1 MKSKSNID
9 QLVEDT
15 LNSVSSID
23 TVKTPPFFKDKVRN
37 SMAERPIE
45 RVEGLGYLDWFT
57 PRYQAAALIC
67 FVVLNAFALLS
78 YYSDNG
84 YGENVENFAE
94 AYGLSETDATD
105 SYLYQN

>member
-1 MKSKSNID
+1 MKNKPNID

-15 LNSVSSID
+15 LNSVSGID
-23 TVKTPPFFKDKVRN
+23 TVKTSPLFKERVLSR
-37 SMAERPIE
+37 MAEQPIE
-45 RVEGLGYLDWFT
+45 HVEGLRYLDWFT

-78 YYSDNG
+78 YYSDSG
-84 YGENVENFAE
+84 YGEHVENFAE
-94 AYGLSETDATD
+94 IYGLSETTTD